1 MKKGK
6 LYGVGVGP
14 GDPELLTLKAARL
27 IRESGAVAM
36 PGRERDKCF
45 AYAIAKGAVPEID
58 GKEALM
64 IDMPM
69 TKDQEVRRKAYE
81 KGAEKIC
88 EKLSEGRD
96 VVFITLGDVTVYSTY
111 CYLHKLVSSKGYET
125 EMVPGITSFC
135 AAAAVLETS
144 LCENDEE
151 LHIVPG
157 TYRPTQALDLSG
169 VKVFMKNNIK
179 ETVEAAKAKGLKV
192 QMVENCG
199 TENQKV
205 YRSAED
211 IPYDAGYYSLMIIK
225 EEKE

>member
-1 MKKGK
+1 MNKGK

-14 GDPELLTLKAARL
+14 GDPELLTVKAARL
-27 IRESGAVAM
+27 IRECGAVAM
-36 PGRERDKCF
+36 PGKDKEKCF
-45 AYAIAKGAVPEID
+45 AYTIAKGCVPEID
-58 GKEALM
+58 AKEALM

-69 TKDQEVRRKAYE
+69 TKDQELRKKAYE
-81 KGAEKIC
+81 KGAEALC
-88 EKLSEGRD
+88 AKLSEGKD

-111 CYLHKLVSSKGYET
+111 CYLHKLVSEKGFET

-144 LCENDEE
+144 LCENDDE
-151 LHIVPG
+151 LHVIPG
-157 TYRPTQALDLSG
+157 TYKPTEALDYSG

-199 TENQKV
+199 TKDQHV
-205 YRSAED
+205 YRNTDE
-211 IPYDAGYYSLMIIK
+211 IPYDAGYYSLLIIK
-225 EEKE
+225 EEK

>member
-1 MKKGK
+1 MTKGK

-27 IRESGAVAM
+27 IRECGVVAM
-36 PGRERDKCF
+36 PGKDKEKCF
-45 AYAIAKGAVPEID
+45 AYTIAKGAVAEIEE
-58 GKEALM
+58 KEALM

-69 TKDQEVRRKAYE
+69 TKDQDVRRKAYE
-81 KGAEKIC
+81 TGAAKIC
-88 EKLSEGRD
+88 EKLAEGKD

-111 CYLHKLVSSKGYET
+111 CYLHKLVSEKGYET

-151 LHIVPG
+151 LHVVPG
-157 TYRPTQALDLSG
+157 TYKPTEALDLSG

-205 YRSAED
+205 YKKAED

-225 EEKE
+225 EDK

>member
-1 MKKGK
+1 MNKGK

-27 IRESGAVAM
+27 IRGCGAVAM
-36 PGRERDKCF
+36 PGKDKEKCF
-45 AYAIAKGAVPEID
+45 AYAIAKGAIPEIEE
-58 GKEALM
+58 KEALM

-69 TKDQEVRRKAYE
+69 TKDQELRRKAYE
-81 KGAEKIC
+81 KGAEQIC
-88 EKLSEGRD
+88 AKLSEGKD

-111 CYLHKLVSSKGYET
+111 CYLHKLVAEKGFET

-157 TYRPTQALDLSG
+157 TYRPTEALSYSG
-169 VKVFMKNNIK
+169 VKVFMKNNIQ

-205 YRSAED
+205 YRRTED

-225 EEKE
+225 EDR